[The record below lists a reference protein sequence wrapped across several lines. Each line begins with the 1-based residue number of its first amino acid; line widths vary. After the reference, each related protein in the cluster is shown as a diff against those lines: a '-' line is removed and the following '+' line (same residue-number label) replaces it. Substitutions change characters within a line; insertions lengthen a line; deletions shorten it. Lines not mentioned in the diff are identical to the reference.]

1 MRMGVEIYQNLKS
14 VVKEKYGID
23 GISYNNIQDNREG

>member
-1 MRMGVEIYQNLKS
+1 MRMGAEIYQNLKS

-23 GISYNNIQDNREG
+23 GILYNNIQDNREG